1 MPRIAEFYGIAIYM
15 YFRDHTPPHFHAI
28 YGRLDAEVEIA
39 TGAILKGKLP
49 TRARRLV
56 QEWSQEYQRELE
68 QNWDRA
74 RAHQPLLPVPPL
86 E

>member
-1 MPRIAEFYGIAIYM
+1 MPRIAEFYGIAIYL
-15 YFRDHTPPHFHAI
+15 YFSDHSLPYFHAI
-28 YGRLDAEVEIA
+28 YGRFDAEVAIA
-39 TGAILKGKLP
+39 TGDILKGKLP
-49 TRARRLV
+49 ARARRLV
-56 QEWSQEYQRELE
+56 REWHQEYQRELE